1 MKRVVTGHDSEG
13 RSIFT
18 ETAELTSTVEIPN
31 VVTWYEAWASF
42 ADDTIPIDTA
52 STEMRSSYSE
62 RHPVFPANGASC
74 FRVLDFIPS
83 DEPPDPAVGAA
94 AAQQLPGLAGHLEA
108 EDPGMHPTDSIDYG
122 VILSGRIT
130 LELDDGRS
138 ETLEAGDV
146 FVQNGTRHAW
156 RVTEPCRM
164 AVVLVGIP
172 RSQPS

>member
-42 ADDTIPIDTA
+42 ADDALPIDTA
-52 STEMRSSYSE
+52 STEVRSSYSE

-83 DEPPDPAVGAA
+83 DEPPDPAVVAA
-94 AAQQLPGLAGHLEA
+94 AAQQLPGLAGHIEA
-108 EDPGMHPTDSIDYG
+108 EDPGLHTTGSA
-122 VILSGRIT
+122 
-130 LELDDGRS
+130 
-138 ETLEAGDV
+138 LEAL
-146 FVQNGTRHAW
+146 
-156 RVTEPCRM
+156 PK
-164 AVVLVGIP
+164 
-172 RSQPS
+172 